1 MNKKF
6 EYGNISTALV
16 SYLARIVLRSRIG
29 YFFSVGG
36 RKSTYQ
42 IRGRGADLIQF
53 LCIDQWLEK
62 QQMCRKQ

>member
-1 MNKKF
+1 M
-6 EYGNISTALV
+6 V
-16 SYLARIVLRSRIG
+16 SYLARIFLRSRIG

-42 IRGRGADLIQF
+42 IRSRGADLMQF